1 MPEDVRAMTIKLIL
15 GLVTVF
21 VWFLWLLAPMG
32 ICTQGSHVKSLCR
45 EPRFLFA
52 INLNTLHSPQASV
65 RLGESQKGAIHW
77 GGFGSNVLAA
87 KPRTVFAC
95 VGSSC
100 LQAPS
105 V

>member
-1 MPEDVRAMTIKLIL
+1 MSGHSFTDAQGCQSNDNSIDL
-15 GLVTVF
+15 GSCYKS

-65 RLGESQKGAIHW
+65 RLGESQKGAIQQ
-77 GGFGSNVLAA
+77 G
-87 KPRTVFAC
+87 
-95 VGSSC
+95 
-100 LQAPS
+100 
-105 V
+105 